1 MALPGKRTLI
11 IGGALVGVLALYV
24 LGSDRGGT
32 TGTEPAANSSQCRV
46 AATTDGVR
54 IRTGPDLN
62 AQIVGKLNRGQETDA
77 DKVVQN
83 GFRKIAEN
91 QWIST
96 DFTQP
101 VAGRDCG

>member
-1 MALPGKRTLI
+1 MALAPKRTLI
-11 IGGALVGVLALYV
+11 IGGALVGVVALYA
-24 LGSDRGGT
+24 LGAEKGQ
-32 TGTEPAANSSQCRV
+32 GTESTADTGGCRV
-46 AATTDGVR
+46 TATTDGVR

-62 AQIVGKLNRGQETDA
+62 SQIVGKLNKGQETNA

-91 QWIST
+91 QWISV

-101 VAGRDCG
+101 LAGRDCG